1 MAASPTAASNKS
13 ALRRPR
19 LSISGDWVFQPFIYA
34 CGLSILAVAAYL
46 GIKLAGEAKP
56 AFDEFGF
63 SFLWG
68 TNWNPVQLEFGA
80 LPAIVGTLSSAF
92 LALIFAVPVAIGAA
106 IFLTELSPGWLRLPA
121 TYVIETLASIPSV
134 IFGLWALFIL
144 VPFVR
149 EQIQPFF
156 IDYFSW
162 IPVFDGPAFGISIF
176 AAGLILAVM
185 ILPIV
190 TSITR
195 EILIAVP
202 NSQREAMLALGATKW
217 EMISGAVLPYARS
230 GVIGG
235 VILGL
240 GRALGETLAVTM
252 VIGNSFRMPGSV
264 FDPGQTIASGIASQ
278 FNEATAGVYIG
289 SLIYLAFIL
298 LVIALVIN
306 IAARLL
312 VNRLM
317 RVPGR
322 LRE

>member
-1 MAASPTAASNKS
+1 MAATPTAASSKS

-19 LSISGDWVFQPFIYA
+19 LSFSGDWVFKPFIYA
-34 CGLSILAVAAYL
+34 CGFSILAIAAYL
-46 GIKLAGEAKP
+46 GIKLASEARP
-56 AFDEFGF
+56 AFDEFGL
-63 SFLWG
+63 SFIWG
-68 TNWNPVQLEFGA
+68 TEWNPVKLQFGA
-80 LPAIVGTLSSAF
+80 LPAIVGTISSAL
-92 LALIFAVPVAIGAA
+92 LALLFAVPVAIGAA
-106 IFLTELSPGWLRLPA
+106 IFLTELAPQWLKLPA

-149 EQIQPFF
+149 EEIQPFF

-162 IPVFDGPAFGISIF
+162 IPVFDGPAFGIGIF

-195 EILIAVP
+195 EILLAVP
-202 NSQREAMLALGATKW
+202 NSQREAMLALGSTKW

-230 GVIGG
+230 GVIGA

-252 VIGNSFRMPGSV
+252 VIGNSFRMPESV

-278 FNEATAGVYIG
+278 FNEATPGVYIG

-298 LVIALVIN
+298 LVIALAIN

-312 VNRLM
+312 VSRLM